1 MADVYNAGEAKIDGW
16 VRQISAKIEV
26 AKKGLAEQVK
36 QLITMLQENL
46 LKAARKVHSALL
58 HLLPMSLSVD
68 LGDAALR
75 ELTVQLAGGA
85 DVSIG
90 IALGSA
96 IVRRHYSQHC
106 RQICAAG
113 DRSNEGKRVVAM

>member
-90 IALGSA
+90 IAWALRLSA
-96 IVRRHYSQHC
+96 GTKVSV
-106 RQICAAG
+106 AAKYALPETG
-113 DRSNEGKRVVAM
+113 ATKASA